1 MKAHEYNDQSI
12 LSIGPFTVTFV
23 KTKHPVP
30 CYGMRIEA
38 DGKSLFYTADS
49 AFLESFVPFGR
60 NVDLLLCECNF
71 YGNMDA
77 SDAGHMT
84 SLDAGKLAHEANVK
98 KLILT
103 HLPHFGEL
111 DQLVTEAKSI
121 YKGKVELARKDME
134 IIYLG
139 GENMLFIDNKG
150 ITDPRINLA
159 IEEYAL
165 KNLDINESYLLFYI
179 NQPSIIIGK
188 NQNTI
193 EEINTDYVE
202 KQGLHV
208 VRRLSGGGAVY
219 HDLGNLNFSFITKDD
234 GESFHNFKKFTEPV
248 VTALHKL
255 GVKAELSGRNDIIAE
270 GRKISGNAQFSTK
283 GRMFS
288 HGTLLFDSEMENVVS
303 ALNVK
308 KDKIESKGIK
318 SIRSRVANISEFLS
332 KKMTIEEFRSTLLDF
347 IFDDNNVEEYILT
360 EEDWKKIHELSKERY
375 QNWDW
380 NYGKS
385 PKFNLQHSNR
395 FPIGQIDVRL
405 EVNKG
410 IIENCKI
417 YGDFFGVGN
426 IEEIEEKLTG
436 TRYERK
442 EIAQSLEGVDIPHY
456 FGNITREEFLDL
468 VY

>member
-1 MKAHEYNDQSI
+1 
-12 LSIGPFTVTFV
+12 
-23 KTKHPVP
+23 
-30 CYGMRIEA
+30 
-38 DGKSLFYTADS
+38 
-49 AFLESFVPFGR
+49 
-60 NVDLLLCECNF
+60 
-71 YGNMDA
+71 
-77 SDAGHMT
+77 
-84 SLDAGKLAHEANVK
+84 
-98 KLILT
+98 
-103 HLPHFGEL
+103 
-111 DQLVTEAKSI
+111 
-121 YKGKVELARKDME
+121 
-134 IIYLG
+134 
-139 GENMLFIDNKG
+139 MLFIDNKG

-179 NQPSIIIGK
+179 NEPSIIIGK

-255 GVKAELSGRNDIIAE
+255 GVKAELSGRNDIMAE

-303 ALNVK
+303 ALRVK

-332 KKMTIEEFRSTLLDF
+332 EKMTIEEFRSTLLNY
-347 IFDDNNVEEYILT
+347 IFDGSDVEEYVLT
-360 EEDWKKIHELSKERY
+360 EEDWKNIHELSKERY

-385 PKFNLQHSNR
+385 PKFNLQHSHR
-395 FPIGQIDVRL
+395 FPVGSIDVRL

-410 IIENCKI
+410 KIDNCKI
-417 YGDFFGVGN
+417 FGDFFGVGN
-426 IEEIEEKLTG
+426 VEDIEEKLTG

-442 EIAQSLEGVDIPHY
+442 DIAGALEGVDIQHY
-456 FGNITREEFLDL
+456 FGNVTKDEFVDL